1 MRRDVQEGQAR
12 CLSHLG
18 RHKEAL
24 DIAEKMVNN
33 AVFLLGFEHE
43 NIASSSL
50 IWTIFWKNIFH
61 VHNPS
66 GCSVLRVFGK
76 QRVTVT
82 ADKITL

>member
-24 DIAEKMVNN
+24 DIAEEMVNN
-33 AVFLLGFEHE
+33 AICLLGFEHE
-43 NIASSSL
+43 NIAGSSFK
-50 IWTIFWKNIFH
+50 WTIFWENNLH

-66 GCSVLRVFGK
+66 
-76 QRVTVT
+76 
-82 ADKITL
+82 